1 MSKLTKRG
9 NRYGRTDPNK
19 DENINKARITKQ
31 TEKWLKIVYLFV
43 TTFQAS
49 IFKSSQ
55 EKLLF
60 IQRTYN
66 FITVEWTDKS
76 KFKIIELQC

>member
-9 NRYGRTDPNK
+9 DRYRRTDPNK
-19 DENINKARITKQ
+19 DETKL
-31 TEKWLKIVYLFV
+31 TDEWLKIVYLFV

>member
-1 MSKLTKRG
+1 MSKFTKRG
-9 NRYGRTDPNK
+9 DRYRRTDPNK
-19 DENINKARITKQ
+19 DKTKQ
-31 TEKWLKIVYLFV
+31 TDEWLKIVYLFV

-49 IFKSSQ
+49 IFKSSH

-76 KFKIIELQC
+76 KFKIIELLC